1 MNSHKLEIIQRCT
14 ADVKLA
20 RQRVERLEKQK
31 KREQERRTRARSGS
45 SVRGKGVDL
54 SSCKLPHC
62 FHIRAINLMTRDL
75 GNNSSE
81 NAIMDG
87 LMKKLRM
94 VTTGASKASRR
105 RNEQRLHRQ
114 RSASICSN
122 NTPHIDSVSLRAHRM
137 LQSIQSEDS
146 TSLLTASPIQLDW
159 NGGTELAQQ
168 LDNAFPAPPPT
179 PSSPSFDPRRRRRT
193 SADYHHSA
201 TLTTPRSAIQT
212 PFFQTHLL
220 SSSRSTSTRMPRQ
233 RKLSRKPP
241 PFDRSSLP
249 PRVRARRFSTK

>member
-1 MNSHKLEIIQRCT
+1 M
-14 ADVKLA
+14 
-20 RQRVERLEKQK
+20 
-31 KREQERRTRARSGS
+31 
-45 SVRGKGVDL
+45 RGKGVDL